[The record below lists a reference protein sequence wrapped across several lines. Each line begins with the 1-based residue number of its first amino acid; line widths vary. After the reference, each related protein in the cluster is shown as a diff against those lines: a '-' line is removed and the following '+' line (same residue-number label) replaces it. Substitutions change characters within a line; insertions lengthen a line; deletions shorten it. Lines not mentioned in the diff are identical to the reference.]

1 MERLSFPPLRSP
13 HFRDMAEAR
22 HRQDPLPDELCERLL
37 GLIVVDDR
45 KVCLHLV

>member
-1 MERLSFPPLRSP
+1 MVVDKTLLYRGKFEHAPWVSN
-13 HFRDMAEAR
+13 
-22 HRQDPLPDELCERLL
+22 RQDPLPDELCERLL